1 MQISLIQAREHFM
14 WNGIKEPLIRGKTGR
29 KEVMIL
35 LFIAE
40 TLGENYYVLDTVLGL
55 ENTKTYPCPTGRVT
69 IKGDIAITEIQ
80 VL

>member
-1 MQISLIQAREHFM
+1 MQISLIQARENFM

-55 ENTKTYPCPTGRVT
+55 ENTKTYPCPHW
-69 IKGDIAITEIQ
+69 
-80 VL
+80 

>member
-1 MQISLIQAREHFM
+1 M

-55 ENTKTYPCPTGRVT
+55 ENTKERGLGESRRAPRRRQSL
-69 IKGDIAITEIQ
+69 KRN
-80 VL
+80 

>member
-1 MQISLIQAREHFM
+1 MQISLIQARENFM

-40 TLGENYYVLDTVLGL
+40 KLVDFISNNY
-55 ENTKTYPCPTGRVT
+55 
-69 IKGDIAITEIQ
+69 I
-80 VL
+80 